1 MTPVVISALH
11 IYPIKSCGGINVT
24 QATLTPRGFAHDRQW
39 MIVQDDDDERGMFLT
54 QRELPEMAL
63 IQPTFDGETL
73 LIRAPGMDNLRVPLA
88 QTPDA
93 PTLPVIIWRDTCA
106 AVDAGALAAQWVSDY
121 LRLPARLVRM
131 ADAFVRPVD
140 PTYARTPAQ
149 TGFSDGY
156 PLLLISEA
164 SLADLNERLIGRG
177 KAAIP
182 MHRFRPNIVVTG
194 CEAYAEDGWSE
205 FTIAGLPFEGVKLCA
220 RCAITT
226 VDPAMGSIPDVQE
239 PLATL
244 ATYRKATRGVL
255 FGQNV
260 IHRELG
266 RISIGDL
273 VGNEVK

>member
-1 MTPVVISALH
+1 MTQPTISSLH
-11 IYPIKSCGGINVT
+11 IYPIKSCGGIDVT
-24 QATLTPRGFAHDRQW
+24 QAALTPRGFAYDRQW
-39 MIVQDDDDERGMFLT
+39 MIVQDDNEERGMFLT

-63 IQPTFDGETL
+63 VQPTIDGDTL
-73 LIRAPGMDNLRVPLA
+73 LIRAPGMSDLCVPLM
-88 QTPDA
+88 QIPDA
-93 PTLPVIIWRDTCA
+93 PTLPVVVWRDTCV
-106 AVDAGALAAQWVSDY
+106 AVDEGALAAQWVSEY
-121 LRLPARLVRM
+121 LGLSARLVRM

-140 PTYARTPAQ
+140 PTYAKTPAQ

-164 SLADLNERLIGRG
+164 SLADLNERLCGRG

-182 MHRFRPNIVVTG
+182 MRRFRPNIVVSG
-194 CEAYAEDGWSE
+194 CDAYAEDGWSD

-220 RCAITT
+220 RCPITT
-226 VDPAMGSIPDVQE
+226 VDPATGSIPDVQE

-266 RISIGDL
+266 MISIGDL
-273 VGNEVK
+273 VGNDFK